1 MYRNDVK
8 NDREI
13 VVSERFSLSAWS
25 EAMNC
30 CEQDLLEAIRA
41 VGNSTLEV
49 DEYLVVNRKKLASG
63 MDL

>member
-1 MYRNDVK
+1 MQRNDVRK
-8 NDREI
+8 DTEI
-13 VVSERFSLSAWS
+13 VISDRFSLVVWS

-30 CEQDLLEAIRA
+30 SEEDLIEAMQI
-41 VGNSTLEV
+41 VGNSTIEV

>member
-1 MYRNDVK
+1 MQRNDVRK
-8 NDREI
+8 DREI
-13 VVSERFSLSAWS
+13 VISDRFSLAAWS

-30 CEQDLLEAIRA
+30 SEEDLLEAMQA
-41 VGNSTLEV
+41 VGNSTIEV